1 MLVNGITILILSLAY
16 QGDRLGLVFLLF
28 LLYGMTALPMVY
40 CLSFAFSSAS
50 SAYARLGTDYDFIKR
65 LTQTRLCILFIFG
78 GIAMLITVFVTA
90 IPSTHALAASK
101 VLKIVFFIHPGFA
114 VGQV

>member
-1 MLVNGITILILSLAY
+1 MHGWVLIT
-16 QGDRLGLVFLLF
+16 
-28 LLYGMTALPMVY
+28 T
-40 CLSFAFSSAS
+40 SFK
-50 SAYARLGTDYDFIKR
+50 T

-90 IPSTHALAASK
+90 IPSIHALAASK